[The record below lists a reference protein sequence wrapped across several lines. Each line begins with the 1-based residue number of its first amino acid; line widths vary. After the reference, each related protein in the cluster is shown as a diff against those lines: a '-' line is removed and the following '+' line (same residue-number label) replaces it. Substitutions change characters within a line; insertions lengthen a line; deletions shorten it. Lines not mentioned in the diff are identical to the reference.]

1 MVNFEKHVTVELEVY
16 LTRQGFFDPKWAFF
30 EPAKIRPFWPNFGP
44 GLINYMYSHF
54 SVTVEHLMSWI
65 ELSSDWFSWIEMHG
79 NWVFDKFCKMF
90 EPLGTNSAINGS
102 MIT

>member
-1 MVNFEKHVTVELEVY
+1 M
-16 LTRQGFFDPKWAFF
+16 GFF

-65 ELSSDWFSWIEMHG
+65 ELYSDWFSWIEMHG